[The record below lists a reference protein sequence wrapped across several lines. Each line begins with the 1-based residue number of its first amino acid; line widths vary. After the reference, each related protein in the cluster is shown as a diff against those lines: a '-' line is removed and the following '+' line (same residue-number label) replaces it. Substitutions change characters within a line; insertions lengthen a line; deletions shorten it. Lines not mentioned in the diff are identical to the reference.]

1 MITEEEVVDNFRGV
15 GIVRSIL
22 IIESVRVDNF
32 SRIIEG
38 LKRKLFSPK
47 ITLLTKSKIFSG
59 QIEGVSQVVQYKEK
73 DILNVFNEESPLIKR
88 LKEDSYDFIIIL
100 YSKKER
106 LKFKTELLTV
116 VLNAPYICEWNEEN
130 EVNFRQKSHYF
141 PTTI

>member
-15 GIVRSIL
+15 GIIRNIL
-22 IIESVRVDNF
+22 IVESARVSNF

-38 LKRKLFSPK
+38 LRRKLFSPK

-59 QIEGVSQVVQYKEK
+59 PIDGVSQVVQYKEK
-73 DILNVFNEESPLIKR
+73 DIRNVFNEESPLIKR
-88 LKEDSYDFIIIL
+88 LKEDSFDFIIIL
-100 YSKKER
+100 YNKKER

-130 EVNFRQKSHYF
+130 EVNFHQRSHYF

>member
-1 MITEEEVVDNFRGV
+1 MITEEEVVDNFRGI
-15 GIVRSIL
+15 GIIRNIL
-22 IIESVRVDNF
+22 IIESARICNF

-59 QIEGVSQVVQYKEK
+59 PIDGVNQVIRYKDK
-73 DILNVFNEESPLIKR
+73 DIMDVFNEESTLIKR
-88 LKEDSYDFIIIL
+88 LSGENFNFIIIL
-100 YSKKER
+100 YNKKDK
-106 LKFKTELLTV
+106 LQFKAELLTV

-130 EVNFRQKSHYF
+130 EVKFHQRSHYF